1 LNKILI
7 ILLTISALIGEAQ
20 QLVGKVIGVKDG
32 DTIEVLIDGKPMKIR
47 LFGIDCPEKK
57 QAYGTKAKDFTAS
70 LSFGKTVS
78 IQSKGTDKY
87 RRMLGFV
94 FLPDGRNLNHELVKA
109 GYAWRYKYNKN
120 NLLLMLEAQARN
132 KRLGLWADAK
142 PIPPWEFRHPKKT

>member
-1 LNKILI
+1 MNKILI